1 MFTVSSPVPAAEYD
15 ERHGGA
21 DHKQAATY
29 SAAIETEILKD
40 AAAERALRGA
50 AMSNIDTWDEFYVRM
65 INRLIAEAGC
75 DCRTAIKAFFA
86 SAAAGHR

>member
-1 MFTVSSPVPAAEYD
+1 MS
-15 ERHGGA
+15 RIK

-50 AMSNIDTWDEFYVRM
+50 AMNNGNTWSGFYVRT

-75 DCRTAIKAFFA
+75 DRSAAIKAFLARFGWRA
-86 SAAAGHR
+86 RT